1 MPLPTGRTSLIP
13 SPGSSNSS
21 PGTLATTITNQ
32 IADLVARVEA
42 LEQGLAGHAHATP
55 TPASEAAAEPAAE
68 TPSTS
73 SVTLK
78 NGDIIASIGDLSAS
92 NVAKMTK
99 PELVIVC
106 DMFPELGVTAA
117 ADHSK
122 KDLQAAVLG
131 GIVS

>member
-1 MPLPTGRTSLIP
+1 MSLATGRTSLIP
-13 SPGSSNSS
+13 SPGPSDPP
-21 PGTLATTITNQ
+21 PGALATTIANQ
-32 IADLVARVEA
+32 IANLVARVEA

-55 TPASEAAAEPAAE
+55 TPASEAAEEPAANE
-68 TPSTS
+68 PSRS
-73 SVTLK
+73 SMALK

-99 PELVIVC
+99 TELVTVC
-106 DMFPELGVTAA
+106 DMFPELGVTVA

-122 KDLQAAVLG
+122 KDLQTAVLA